1 MKSSFASPRTTT
13 KRRPREEEGA
23 EEAERCRAG
32 KDLVCNLGARAARQ
46 LLQEGVR
53 QDGEL
58 QVDGER
64 QRRPEEKRGGG
75 DNEDVL
81 RTETGGD
88 GLEPR
93 FGAVGAKE
101 AGGILD
107 AALRQTGAAGG
118 LERDCGVSGGLEL
131 EPRASAGLV

>member
-1 MKSSFASPRTTT
+1 MQSRT
-13 KRRPREEEGA
+13 
-23 EEAERCRAG
+23 AG
-32 KDLVCNLGARAARQ
+32 QDLVRNLGARAARQ
-46 LLQEGVR
+46 LLREEVR
-53 QDGEL
+53 QDRKIEL
-58 QVDGER
+58 DGER
-64 QRRPEEKRGGG
+64 QRRHEAKRGGG
-75 DNEDVL
+75 DDEDLL

-107 AALRQTGAAGG
+107 AALRQAGAAGG

-131 EPRASAGLV
+131 EPATGLQ

>member
-1 MKSSFASPRTTT
+1 MPRTTT

-32 KDLVCNLGARAARQ
+32 HDLVRNLGARTARQ
-46 LLQEGVR
+46 LPREGVR
-53 QDGEL
+53 QDGEPK
-58 QVDGER
+58 VDGER
-64 QRRPEEKRGGG
+64 QRRPKEKRGGG
-75 DNEDVL
+75 DDEDVL

-107 AALRQTGAAGG
+107 AELWQADAAGELG
-118 LERDCGVSGGLEL
+118 RDGGVSGGLEL